1 MSKLRKVDGLF
12 YDLDLPDINKSLK
25 YRAMKV
31 KETKILLTAIEM
43 HDENAT
49 VNAILDIVEA
59 ATKASFNVRELPM
72 YLIDLIFL
80 KIYIKSSGTQSMGVF
95 KCGGTVHVPA
105 TEEAEAHD
113 EPCGTQVNVAIDLE
127 SAGLIKDPDFKEK
140 TVIDVG
146 DGQSIVL
153 RAPSLEKFKK
163 IKFEVDEQARYV
175 YASIE
180 SIVDGDDIRVPG
192 QDFELE
198 ELTEWMD
205 ELDGQVLARIT
216 DFFKKIPQLGLDVKV
231 TCPKCGRKEE
241 FELKGLEDFF
251 V

>member
-1 MSKLRKVDGLF
+1 MSNLRKVEGLY
-12 YDLDLPDINKSLK
+12 YDLDLPEVKKSIK

-49 VNAILDIVEA
+49 VNAVLDIVEA
-59 ATKASFNVRELPM
+59 ATKANFNIRELPM

-80 KIYIKSSGTQSMGVF
+80 KIYVKSSGNQSMGVF
-95 KCGGTVHVPA
+95 TCGGTVTVPA
-105 TEEAEAHD
+105 TDDAPEHD
-113 EPCGTQVNVAIDLE
+113 EPCGNQVNVAINLE
-127 SAGLIKDPDFKEK
+127 NAGLIKNPDFKDK
-140 TVIDVG
+140 TTIEVG
-146 DGQSIVL
+146 DGQTIIL

-163 IKFEVDEQARYV
+163 ITFDIDEQARYV

-180 SIVDGDDIRVPG
+180 AIVDGDDIRVPG
-192 QDFELE
+192 QDFNLE

-205 ELDGQVLARIT
+205 ELDGTVLAQIT
-216 DFFKKIPQLGLDVKV
+216 DFFKKIPQLGLDVNV
-231 TCPKCGRKEE
+231 TCPKCGRKEA